1 MRVIPRHGAWWA
13 RPAAVAVLIMTGA
26 GLLGGQARPT
36 RAAQAIPSP
45 IGGPEI
51 AVDVNTM
58 LGKKG
63 PGFTLRD
70 GDGKAYTVAPGGT
83 GRALVVIS
91 HMGFY

>member
-1 MRVIPRHGAWWA
+1 MRTRTRRGREA
-13 RPAAVAVLIMTGA
+13 RRRLPAAILALAAVWLV
-26 GLLGGQARPT
+26 GQAAPL
-36 RAAQAIPSP
+36 RAAPAIPGP

-51 AVDVNTM
+51 AQDVNTM

-70 GDGKAYTVAPGGT
+70 GDGKAYKIAPGGT
-83 GRALVVIS
+83 GRPLVVIS

>member
-1 MRVIPRHGAWWA
+1 MRVIRLCRVQWA
-13 RPAAVAVLIMTGA
+13 RPVVAAVLIMTGA
-26 GLLGGQARPT
+26 GLLGSYARPVG
-36 RAAQAIPSP
+36 AARAIPGP

-58 LGKKG
+58 LGKKE

-70 GDGKAYTVAPGGT
+70 GDGKVYTVAPGGT